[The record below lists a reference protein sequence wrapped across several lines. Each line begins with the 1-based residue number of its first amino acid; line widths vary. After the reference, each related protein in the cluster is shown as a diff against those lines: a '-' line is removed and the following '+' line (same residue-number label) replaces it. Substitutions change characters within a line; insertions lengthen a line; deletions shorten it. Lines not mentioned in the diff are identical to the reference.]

1 MDQHPHGDA
10 GHVEPVQEV
19 LDGHVCL
26 FVYSVGLFQLQ
37 HPLCHGLNH
46 ISVTSLYCLQCL
58 AKVSQDDLVSV
69 SVAARLKLHQVSEA
83 LCIPVL

>member
-19 LDGHVCL
+19 LNGHVCL
-26 FVYSVGLFQLQ
+26 FVYSVGLLQLQ
-37 HPLCHGLNH
+37 HPLCHSLNH

-58 AKVSQDDLVSV
+58 AKVGQYDLVSV
-69 SVAARLKLHQVSEA
+69 TTRLKLHQVSEA